1 MATPTKTAPRL
12 KTRYVSEL
20 REQLRT
26 QLELTN
32 VMQVPNLT
40 KVVINMGVGA
50 ATQQAS
56 LLDGAVAD
64 LTLIAGQKPAIT
76 RAKKSIATF
85 KLREGNPIG
94 AKVTLRVAAD
104 YAGVIEGQKAGQ
116 IHIGYYG
123 PASYARAWMVSGGN
137 VQPFVQETRGDGSR
151 GYYAV
156 VYVKKDAPIKSLE
169 DLKGKKIGLV
179 DPNSMS
185 GTMAP
190 TYFMEKEGKPI
201 STYFGASIMTGSH
214 ENAVL
219 AVGNGQVDAAFNWW
233 NSEGDSNLSRM
244 AKKGVVKA
252 EDFRVVWKSPLLPS
266 SLHAYLNDMPADLKT
281 AIQKAYLEMH
291 TKDKAAFDKM
301 SDGKDGPYA
310 VATHKDYEETV
321 ALNKFVDELRK
332 KKTN

>member
-1 MATPTKTAPRL
+1 MLSRRIVLSMIAAGAAL
-12 KTRYVSEL
+12 
-20 REQLRT
+20 
-26 QLELTN
+26 
-32 VMQVPNLT
+32 
-40 KVVINMGVGA
+40 GVGHSA
-50 ATQQAS
+50 EAQDWKAKYPELVLAVIPAENASGTVERYTPLATY
-56 LLDGAVAD
+56 L
-64 LTLIAGQKPAIT
+64 
-76 RAKKSIATF
+76 AKELGT
-85 KLREGNPIG
+85 
-94 AKVTLRVAAD
+94 KVTLRVAAD
-104 YAGVIEGQKAGQ
+104 YAGVIEGMKAGQ
-116 IHIGYYG
+116 IHIGYFG
-123 PASYARAWMVSGGN
+123 PSSYARAHTVSSGN
-137 VQPFVQETRGDGSR
+137 VVAFVQETRGDGSR

-156 VYVKKDAPIKSLE
+156 VYVKKDSPFQSLE

-201 STYFGASIMTGSH
+201 NTYFGSSIMTGSH

-244 AKKGVVKA
+244 AKKGVVKP

-266 SLHAYLNDMPADLKT
+266 SPHAYLNDMPDDLKA

-291 TKDKAAFDKM
+291 TKDKAAFEKM
-301 SDGKDGPYA
+301 SDGKDGPFA

>member
-1 MATPTKTAPRL
+1 MLSRRIVL
-12 KTRYVSEL
+12 S
-20 REQLRT
+20 
-26 QLELTN
+26 
-32 VMQVPNLT
+32 M
-40 KVVINMGVGA
+40 
-50 ATQQAS
+50 
-56 LLDGAVAD
+56 
-64 LTLIAGQKPAIT
+64 IAGSAALCAGHIAEAQDWKAKYPELVLAVVPAENASGT
-76 RAKKSIATF
+76 VDRYTPLANYLAKELGT
-85 KLREGNPIG
+85 
-94 AKVTLRVAAD
+94 KVTLRVAAD

-310 VATHKDYEETV
+310 VATHKDYLETV

>member
-1 MATPTKTAPRL
+1 MLSRRIVLSMIAASAALCAGHIAEAQDWKAKYPELVLAVVPAENASGTVDRYTPLANYLAK
-12 KTRYVSEL
+12 EL
-20 REQLRT
+20 GT
-26 QLELTN
+26 
-32 VMQVPNLT
+32 
-40 KVVINMGVGA
+40 
-50 ATQQAS
+50 
-56 LLDGAVAD
+56 
-64 LTLIAGQKPAIT
+64 
-76 RAKKSIATF
+76 
-85 KLREGNPIG
+85 
-94 AKVTLRVAAD
+94 KVTLRVAAD